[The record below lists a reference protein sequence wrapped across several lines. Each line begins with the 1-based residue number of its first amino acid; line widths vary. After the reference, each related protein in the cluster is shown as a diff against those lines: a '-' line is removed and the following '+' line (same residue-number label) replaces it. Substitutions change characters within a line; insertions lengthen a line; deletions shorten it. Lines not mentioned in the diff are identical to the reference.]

1 MTYTTQQMRNMIAF
15 MRLNI
20 RNFDDG
26 VGDEAQA
33 YLTNALNMFE
43 DAVNQLDAVP
53 VEAIEVLRFNAVPD
67 YWIEYAEEC
76 KGPAAEMLHAVDR
89 WLETQV
95 TP

>member
-1 MTYTTQQMRNMIAF
+1 MTYATQQMRNMIAF
-15 MRLNI
+15 IRLNI

-26 VGDEAQA
+26 VGDEAHA
-33 YLTNALNMFE
+33 YLTKALAMFE

-53 VEAIEVLRFNAVPD
+53 VEAIAFCVD
-67 YWIEYAEEC
+67 
-76 KGPAAEMLHAVDR
+76 AASYTYDVMVGEAKA